1 MSEQEHIIKL
11 ERKIDSVE
19 KSVNEIKTA
28 LIGNDLT
35 NKQGVIHDVLD
46 HGKRIEDIEHIVVS
60 HRIETHE
67 QRLQSVEKKIERA
80 QAWLLGAGFILGII
94 GYKAFTEISSLLK

>member
-35 NKQGVIHDVLD
+35 NKHGIIHDVLD
-46 HGKRIEDIEHIVVS
+46 HETRIAA
-60 HRIETHE
+60 
-67 QRLQSVEKKIERA
+67 LEKKIDRA
-80 QAWLLGAGFILGII
+80 KAWLLGAGFILGII